1 MRGRGAPLWHNE
13 AKPQGGMPRMAEP
26 APTSTAIVG
35 ASAAADGA
43 KPRSAVPGRPALES
57 GDRLTRCEF
66 ERRYAAR
73 PDLGKAELI
82 EGVVYLPPPVRA
94 ASHAEPHYALIGWLA
109 AYSAATPGVR
119 GADNATVRLDLDN
132 EPQPDA
138 LLRIERQ
145 EGRSRLGED
154 DCIEGAPE
162 LVVEVAA
169 SSAAIDLHDKLRAY
183 RRNGVQEYLVWRT
196 GERRI
201 DWYELVEGDYRPLPR
216 TARGVLHSS
225 VFPGL
230 RLAVEAMLR
239 GDLAAVLAEQRR
251 GLRTRKHREF
261 VARLASA
268 EPQG

>member
-1 MRGRGAPLWHNE
+1 
-13 AKPQGGMPRMAEP
+13 MAGP
-26 APTSTAIVG
+26 APSSTT
-35 ASAAADGA
+35 SAAAGA
-43 KPRSAVPGRPALES
+43 ARRSAAGRPRPPALEN

-73 PDLGKAELI
+73 PDLRKAELI
-82 EGVVYLPPPVRA
+82 EGVVHVPSPGRA
-94 ASHAEPHYALIGWLA
+94 ASHAEPHYSLIGWLA

-138 LLRIERQ
+138 LLRIERR

-154 DCIEGAPE
+154 DWIEGAPE

-183 RRNGVQEYLVWRT
+183 RRNGVREHLVWRT

-201 DWYELVEGDYRPLPR
+201 DWCALVEGDYRPLPR
-216 TARGVLHSS
+216 TGRGVLESN
-225 VFPGL
+225 VLPGL
-230 RLAVEAMLR
+230 RLAAEAMLR
-239 GDLAAVLAEQRR
+239 GDIAAVLAEQQR
-251 GLRTRKHREF
+251 GLRTPKHREF

-268 EPQG
+268 EPHG

>member
-1 MRGRGAPLWHNE
+1 
-13 AKPQGGMPRMAEP
+13 MAEP

-43 KPRSAVPGRPALES
+43 KPRPAVPGRPALES

-73 PDLGKAELI
+73 PDLKKAELI
-82 EGVVYLPPPVRA
+82 EGVVYVPSLVRA
-94 ASHAEPHYALIGWLA
+94 ASHAEPHYTLIGWLA
-109 AYSAATPGVR
+109 AYSAATPGVH

-138 LLRIERQ
+138 LLRIERRG
-145 EGRSRLGED
+145 GRSRVGED
-154 DCIEGAPE
+154 DYIEGAPE
-162 LVVEVAA
+162 LVVEIAA

-183 RRNGVQEYLVWRT
+183 RRNGVREYLVWRT
-196 GERRI
+196 GEHRI
-201 DWYELVEGDYRPLPR
+201 DWCELVEGEYRPLPR
-216 TARGVLHSS
+216 TARGVLHSN

-230 RLAVEAMLR
+230 RLAVDAMLR

-261 VARLASA
+261 VARLASSA

>member
-1 MRGRGAPLWHNE
+1 MCAGAAPPLWHNE

-26 APTSTAIVG
+26 ASFSTT
-35 ASAAADGA
+35 SAADDA
-43 KPRSAVPGRPALES
+43 PRRLRAGRLTALES

-73 PDLGKAELI
+73 PDLRKAELI
-82 EGVVYLPPPVRA
+82 EGVVYLPSPARS
-94 ASHAEPHYALIGWLA
+94 ASHAEAHYALIGWLT
-109 AYSAATPGVR
+109 AYSVATPGVR

-138 LLRIERQ
+138 LLRIERRG
-145 EGRSRLGED
+145 GRSRLGED
-154 DCIEGAPE
+154 DYIEGAPE

-201 DWYELVEGDYRPLPR
+201 DWYALVEGDYRPLPR

-230 RLAVEAMLR
+230 RLAAEAMLR

-261 VARLASA
+261 VARLASS

>member
-1 MRGRGAPLWHNE
+1 
-13 AKPQGGMPRMAEP
+13 MAGP
-26 APTSTAIVG
+26 APSSTTG
-35 ASAAADGA
+35 AAARRPAAGR
-43 KPRSAVPGRPALES
+43 PRPPALEN

-73 PDLGKAELI
+73 PDLEKAELI
-82 EGVVYLPPPVRA
+82 EGVVHVPSPVRT
-94 ASHAEPHYALIGWLA
+94 ASHAEPHYSLIGWLA

-138 LLRIERQ
+138 LLRIERR
-145 EGRSRLGED
+145 EGRSRLDED
-154 DCIEGAPE
+154 DWIEGAPE

-183 RRNGVQEYLVWRT
+183 RRNGVREYLVWRT

-201 DWYELVEGDYRPLPR
+201 DWYALVEGDYRPLPR
-216 TARGVLHSS
+216 TGRGVLESN

-230 RLAVEAMLR
+230 RLAAEAMLR
-239 GDLAAVLAEQRR
+239 GDLAAVLAEQQR
-251 GLRTRKHREF
+251 GLRTPEHREF

-268 EPQG
+268 EPHG